1 MNKIIVTGA
10 AGYIGGQIVLALLDA
25 GHNVLGID
33 NQPMPS
39 TLPIDTSDRYEFLLA
54 DFASETA
61 LKRIVVVRPDA
72 IIHCAGTS
80 LVGPSIQDPVTYYEN
95 NFVKTKILL
104 DIIRQ
109 AMPRTRFIFSSSAAV
124 YGEPMMNPCHE
135 VDVPQ
140 PISPYGESKYMVEM
154 MLQGYHRAY
163 GLEYVAFR
171 YFNACGADPQQRNGQ
186 KSGATHVIARLLEAI
201 QDSTEFVING
211 NDYPT
216 ADGTCVRDYVHVAD
230 IARAHVMAL
239 NPVLPSGVYNL
250 GSNKGT
256 SVREI
261 VNQTRNI
268 VGQLP
273 PIVNGAPRSGDP
285 AVLTANS
292 DKFSKVF
299 PGWRTHTLDDMIR
312 DAWAWYNV

>member
-25 GHNVLGID
+25 GHSVLGID

-39 TLPIDTSDRYEFLLA
+39 TLPIEPSDRYEFLLA
-54 DFASETA
+54 DFASNAA

-80 LVGPSIQDPVTYYEN
+80 LVGPSLNDPVSYYEN
-95 NFVKTKILL
+95 NFVKTKTLL
-104 DIIRQ
+104 DIVCQ
-109 AMPRTRFIFSSSAAV
+109 SMPRTRFIFSSSAAV

-135 VDVPQ
+135 VDVAQ

-154 MLQGYHRAY
+154 MLQSYHRAY

-171 YFNACGADPQQRNGQ
+171 YFNACSADPQQRNGQ
-186 KSGATHVIARLLEAI
+186 KSNATHVIARLLEAVRNNTTFYI
-201 QDSTEFVING
+201 HG
-211 NDYPT
+211 KDYPT
-216 ADGTCVRDYVHVAD
+216 KDGTCVRDYVHVAD
-230 IARAHVMAL
+230 IAQAHVMAL
-239 NPVLPSGVYNL
+239 DPVLPSGVYNL
-250 GSNKGT
+250 GSNEGT

-261 VNQTRNI
+261 VAQTQAI

-273 PIVNGAPRSGDP
+273 SIVEGNPRSGDP

-312 DAWAWYNV
+312 HAWAWYNR